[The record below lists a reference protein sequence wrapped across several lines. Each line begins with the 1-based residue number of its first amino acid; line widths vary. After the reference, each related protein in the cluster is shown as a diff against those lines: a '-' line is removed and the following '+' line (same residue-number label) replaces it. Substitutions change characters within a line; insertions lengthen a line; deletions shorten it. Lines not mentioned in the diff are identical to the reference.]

1 MEQVDVNNQLKT
13 YMGDVLMN
21 VMSSNPQILEKNN
34 KEKWK
39 LDVLF
44 KWILLNWEYIRRF
57 IYISSM
63 VFLIEYCIT
72 YSLNSYKT
80 EKHLQNARK
89 LKDLSQGGWVFL
101 LQHIW
106 HHVLGSSLKIH
117 FVMKMLTT
125 SEGHRLFS
133 VKELW
138 EGTKMQISNHL
149 NMKIRSGD

>member
-39 LDVLF
+39 LDVLL
-44 KWILLNWEYIRRF
+44 KWILLNWEYIRRLF
-57 IYISSM
+57 ISSM

-80 EKHLQNARK
+80 EKHLQMLENWKIYHRE
-89 LKDLSQGGWVFL
+89 GGYFYF
-101 LQHIW
+101 QHIW
-106 HHVLGSSLKIH
+106 HHVLGSSSKI
-117 FVMKMLTT
+117 FVVKMLTT
-125 SEGHRLFS
+125 SEGHRLFL

-138 EGTKMQISNHL
+138 EGTKMQTSNHL
-149 NMKIRSGD
+149 SMKIRSGD